1 MHQLFGLV
9 LAQKDLSRAGDLFS
23 LEDAEIEGSLSEAL
37 EQIRIISSAA
47 DYQSNDN
54 DQAVV
59 EICITRIT
67 TAIRETASI
76 EKHGKA
82 LVALW
87 ESCLEHNLKPSGKDE
102 DAPHAKIASDI
113 MSCILQNYNRLPVMA
128 LAVPVAVKFLQR
140 GNKELCRNMSS
151 YLSLAAIAEAE
162 LLAEHTETILRSVLQ
177 GNSMLLRVLPA
188 LYEKRPQPIRARL
201 RELVAPL
208 AQLDPSEQLHLLR
221 LLHTVA
227 RKRELGV
234 LKECLPFLFG
244 HLRDP
249 NHSEVILNI
258 LLEISSYEPAAL
270 APFLPTL
277 REIGESFPS
286 LIGQTAK
293 IFGAVGHLD
302 EERARTSLLYLV
314 NQLASMEHSFHH
326 ILLLEIKS
334 LTDTFSSILGAQSRD
349 IYRMS
354 NSFSAIARL
363 LLRQL
368 HTDSTAADR
377 MENDPEAECP
387 VPLDDLKSV
396 VNGNEEDEKLQVK
409 IQAFE
414 EKINVD
420 NSTPGSVRRYSL
432 GQVSKEER
440 KDMRFNRSKSL
451 ALHALR
457 MKGLSSEGGPDEENG
472 DIPAGI
478 SFSEIYL
485 SQEHEQVPFGVH
497 PEAVHVGNPL
507 VSHPSADCP
516 QAADLPELTPEK
528 ALEGRAAT
536 GPVEYQ
542 DKLYLHLK
550 ENLGKVKEYVMEMGR
565 RIPIPEQCVIED
577 TGGSCVAK
585 LFFSCPLKGHYC
597 LYSKSSFTLVSQ
609 QPPLWIHIMFLFQQ
623 SLFAEPLSIQSSSVQ
638 VLKALWEKTQLKGM
652 HSFETAMIHS
662 TFPHQKDLENVQ
674 MHLEEVRFFDLFG
687 YSEEAGA
694 WQCFM
699 CNNPEKATGVNQDG
713 QPLMEGKLKEK
724 QVRWKFIK
732 RWKTRYFTL
741 AGNQL
746 LFRRGKSKDDP
757 DESPIELSKVQS
769 VKVVAKKR
777 RDRSLPRAFEIF
789 TDSRTYVLKAKDEKN
804 AEEWLQCLNVAVAQA
819 RERQSREATTYL

>member
-1 MHQLFGLV
+1 MHHLFGLV

-23 LEDAEIEGSLSEAL
+23 LDDAEIEGSLSEAL
-37 EQIRIISSAA
+37 EQIRLISSSV
-47 DYQSNDN
+47 DYQTNDN

-76 EKHGKA
+76 EKHGRA

-102 DAPHAKIASDI
+102 DTPHAKIASDI
-113 MSCILQNYNRLPVMA
+113 MSCILQNYNRPPVMA

-151 YLSLAAIAEAE
+151 YLSLAAIAKAD
-162 LLAEHTETILRSVLQ
+162 LLADHTDTIVKSVLQ

-188 LYEKRPQPIRARL
+188 LYEKQPQSINLHL
-201 RELVAPL
+201 RELVAL
-208 AQLDPSEQLHLLR
+208 MAQLDQAEQHHLLR
-221 LLHTVA
+221 LFQIVA
-227 RKRELGV
+227 RKKELGV
-234 LKECLPFLFG
+234 LKECIPFLFG

-249 NHSEVILNI
+249 NHSDVILNI
-258 LLEISSYEPAAL
+258 LTEISSYEPTAL
-270 APFLPTL
+270 ATFLPML
-277 REIGESFPS
+277 KEIGESFPS

-293 IFGAVGHLD
+293 IFGAVGHID
-302 EERARTSLLYLV
+302 EEQARICLMYLV
-314 NQLASMEHSFHH
+314 NQLANMEHSFHH

-334 LTDTFSSILGAQSRD
+334 LTDTFSSILGTQSRD

-354 NSFSAIARL
+354 NSFTAIAKL
-363 LLRQL
+363 LIQQL
-368 HTDSTAADR
+368 ENNSASGAR
-377 MENDPEAECP
+377 MENDTETESP

-396 VNGNEEDEKLQVK
+396 MNGNEEDEKLQVK

-432 GQVSKEER
+432 GQVSREER

-451 ALHALR
+451 ALHAVR
-457 MKGLSSEGGPDEENG
+457 MKGLNSESGQDEENG
-472 DIPAGI
+472 EITAGI
-478 SFSEIYL
+478 SFAEIYI
-485 SQEHEQVPFGVH
+485 SQENDKLPFSVDT
-497 PEAVHVGNPL
+497 EAMQLGNPL
-507 VSHPSADCP
+507 VSHQSIDYMESAN
-516 QAADLPELTPEK
+516 LPESAKEK
-528 ALEGRAAT
+528 AHEGSTEAMT
-536 GPVEYQ
+536 SPMEYQ

-550 ENLGKVKEYVMEMGR
+550 ENLGKVKAYVTEMGR
-565 RIPIPEQCVIED
+565 KIPIPDQCVIED
-577 TGGSCVAK
+577 TVRSCVAK

-597 LYSKSSFTLVSQ
+597 LYSKSSFTLISR

-623 SLFAEPLSIQSSSVQ
+623 
-638 VLKALWEKTQLKGM
+638 
-652 HSFETAMIHS
+652 
-662 TFPHQKDLENVQ
+662 DLDHVQ

-687 YSEEAGA
+687 YSEEAGT

-699 CNNPEKATGVNQDG
+699 CNNPEKATVVNQDG
-713 QPLMEGKLKEK
+713 QPLIEGKLKEK

-746 LFRRGKSKDDP
+746 LFRKGKSKDDP
-757 DESPIELSKVQS
+757 DDCPIELSKVQS

-789 TDSRTYVLKAKDEKN
+789 TDSKTYVFKAKDEKN
-804 AEEWLQCLNVAVAQA
+804 AEEWLQCINVAVAQA
-819 RERQSREATTYL
+819 RERESREATTYL